1 MQYFL
6 AIIGGGPAGYTA
18 AEMASKA
25 GKDVILFEQNALG
38 GTCLNVGCIPTKSLL
53 YGAKQYYNATHA
65 QKYGVSAGNVSF
77 DFGAMQK
84 RKTIVVR
91 KLVAGI
97 KARLNNEH
105 CTIINGA
112 AKILPS
118 LQAGDGGRLVGCNG
132 EVYEAENLLICT
144 GSTNFVPP
152 IPGVKDN
159 PNVWDST
166 DALAATELPESI
178 IIVGGGVIGMEFA
191 TLYHELGVPV
201 TVIEAMP
208 AILPNLD
215 QDVVQVLLDKY
226 RKAGI
231 NILTSTKVESI
242 DGNTVTLSSS
252 SSSTSLT
259 SEKILVSVG
268 RRANLNGLEALTD
281 LEMERGAVKVD
292 DFMRTNLP
300 NVYAAGDVTGK
311 IMLAHV
317 ASRQAEVAVGRM
329 LKQIPL
335 QRIAYNAI
343 PSVVYTNPEMASVGL
358 TERQV
363 RDFYTEMEGEAGLAR
378 AGGVEAFY
386 EVRRLPMTFSGRFM
400 AENDGETGLCKVIT
414 DRKNQT
420 ILGVH
425 CIGNPASEIIA
436 AASFAVRNGY
446 TVSEF
451 RQVVFPHPTVSEI
464 LRETVIG

>member
-1 MQYFL
+1 MKYFL

-18 AEMASKA
+18 AEKASKA
-25 GKDVILFEQNALG
+25 GKDVVLFEQSSLG

-65 QKYGVSAGNVSF
+65 QKYGVTAENVAF
-77 DFGAMQK
+77 DFAAMQK

-97 KARLNNEH
+97 KQRLNNEH
-105 CTIINGA
+105 CTVVSGVAYPRPLPKGKGEGFII
-112 AKILPS
+112 S
-118 LQAGDGGRLVGCNG
+118 CN
-132 EVYEAENLLICT
+132 EAEYEAENLMICT

-152 IPGVKDN
+152 IPGIKDN
-159 PNVWDST
+159 PAVWDST
-166 DALAATELPESI
+166 DALAATELPKSI

-208 AILPNLD
+208 TILPNLD
-215 QDVVQVLLDKY
+215 PDVVQILLDKY

-231 NILTSTKVESI
+231 NILTGTKVEEAYPQPLPEGKGVRIRATSP
-242 DGNTVTLSSS
+242 DGELILEAERV
-252 SSSTSLT
+252 
-259 SEKILVSVG
+259 LVSVG
-268 RRANLNGLEALTD
+268 RRANLMGLEALNE
-281 LEMERGAVKVD
+281 LEMERGAIKVD
-292 DFMRTNLP
+292 EFCKTNLP
-300 NVYAAGDVTGK
+300 NVYACGDVTGK

-343 PSVVYTNPEMASVGL
+343 PSVVYTNPEIASVGI
-358 TERQV
+358 TEKQAA
-363 RDFYTEMEGEAGLAR
+363 EMSIP
-378 AGGVEAFY
+378 VE
-386 EVRRLPMTFSGRFM
+386 VTKLPMTFSGRFM
-400 AENDGETGLCKVIT
+400 AENEGETGLCKVIT
-414 DRKNQT
+414 DAKNHS

-425 CIGNPASEIIA
+425 LIGNPCSEFIA
-436 AASFAVRNGY
+436 AASFAVRMGY
-446 TVSEF
+446 TTAEF
-451 RQVVFPHPTVSEI
+451 QQVVFPHPTVSEI
-464 LRETVIG
+464 LHEAI